1 MLKDQRI
8 IPFRLCSTHEVC
20 RSKSWYILFYLY
32 GTHEA
37 CVHVSVPCDV
47 CRSKSWYIP
56 FYLCGTMKPAYTC
69 LCHAMSAGLR
79 AGTYHSITMVPMNPA
94 YTCLCHAM
102 SAGPRAGT
110 YHSISVVPM
119 KPVYTCLCHAMS
131 AGPRAGTADRDGA
144 GSCGHSGELR
154 RCHVLHPHEEHP
166 SGRVGQDHRHQL
178 QGRMLV

>member
-1 MLKDQRI
+1 MTDRVGKFSRHRI
-8 IPFRLCSTHEVC
+8 PDGQSIEIETASTSRFQVMFRDF
-20 RSKSWYILFYLY
+20 SKASCLRIKGLY
-32 GTHEA
+32 HS
-37 CVHVSVPCDV
+37 VSVVPM
-47 CRSKSWYIP
+47 KSAGP
-56 FYLCGTMKPAYTC
+56 RAGTYYSISMVPMKPVYMC

-94 YTCLCHAM
+94 
-102 SAGPRAGT
+102 
-110 YHSISVVPM
+110 
-119 KPVYTCLCHAMS
+119 YTCLCHAMS